1 MSLIFDAL
9 KKEQG
14 RPASPVTPSASAS
27 GPEAS
32 RPAPIPTPTPASSIA
47 QASALGWISAL
58 LAGMVLA
65 GGGAWLYWAGKTS
78 DVNRPVIAMP
88 ATAPA
93 LVPVPAVP
101 VAPALPIQASVV
113 VPPAPVVVAVP
124 TVPMVPT
131 AHVVPVSPVVPVVA
145 TTPALVK
152 VVKVAAPAVL
162 VVAPVVEVKP
172 PVRAPIN
179 TQVVVSVEVNQFEV
193 REAFQSFL
201 QLLQLGQLTD
211 AQIAADKISTAMG
224 RNHVMSLRAQGYL
237 ALKKNDLVAAKR
249 QYLQLNQ
256 LLPEDRESGLNLALI
271 DWRLGEKESAAK
283 RVSGLLEKFPN
294 DSEIQALNLN
304 VRNP

>member
-1 MSLIFDAL
+1 
-9 KKEQG
+9 
-14 RPASPVTPSASAS
+14 
-27 GPEAS
+27 
-32 RPAPIPTPTPASSIA
+32 
-47 QASALGWISAL
+47 
-58 LAGMVLA
+58 MVLA

-93 LVPVPAVP
+93 LVPVPVPAVP

-131 AHVVPVSPVVPVVA
+131 AHVVPVVPVVA
-145 TTPALVK
+145 ATPALVK
-152 VVKVAAPAVL
+152 VAKVAAPAVL